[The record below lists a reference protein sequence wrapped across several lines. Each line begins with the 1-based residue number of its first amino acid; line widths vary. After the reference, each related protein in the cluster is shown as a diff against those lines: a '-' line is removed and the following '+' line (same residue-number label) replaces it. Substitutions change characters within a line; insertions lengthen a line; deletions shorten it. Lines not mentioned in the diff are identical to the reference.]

1 MIPAASGFPV
11 YLLAVPSLERPMIAL
26 SPAGRRLATMICLM
40 LACLAAPAVAQRFG
54 GMRTP
59 LPEPETRLTPYDG
72 RFVFARLKYTTAP
85 GGFYY
90 RGLPAWAHG
99 YPRAENNLMRIVG
112 EVSAVKLHADAS
124 NVLALDD
131 PQLMKFP
138 VSYMTEA
145 GYWTMN
151 DREAAGLRAYLAKG
165 GFVIFDDSRGG
176 QGWSNFDANMKR
188 AIPGVRYYDLTPSHP
203 IFHSF
208 FEINSFS
215 IIPQKYDGG
224 APVLKGIYEDND
236 PKKRLI
242 AMINFNTD
250 VSDFWEF
257 SGTGMS
263 IVAED
268 NEAYKL
274 GVNYVVYALTH

>member
-1 MIPAASGFPV
+1 MGRGFRMRWRVALLSAVTAAG
-11 YLLAVPSLERPMIAL
+11 
-26 SPAGRRLATMICLM
+26 
-40 LACLAAPAVAQRFG
+40 AAPAAAQRFF
-54 GMRTP
+54 RP
-59 LPEPETRLTPYDG
+59 APPPIEEHNIPYDG
-72 RFVFARLKYTTAP
+72 RFTFARLKYTTGP
-85 GGFYY
+85 GGYY
-90 RGLPAWAHG
+90 YFGQPAWSHG
-99 YPRAENNLMRIVG
+99 FPKAENNLMRIIGAVT
-112 EVSAVKLHADAS
+112 EVKLHQDAS
-124 NVLALDD
+124 NVLAMDD

-138 VSYMTEA
+138 VAFMTEA
-145 GYWTMN
+145 GYWTMT
-151 DREAAGLRAYLAKG
+151 DKEATGLRNYFAKG
-165 GFVIFDDSRGG
+165 GFVIFDDFRDGRGNA
-176 QGWSNFDANMKR
+176 GWTNFEQQMKR
-188 AIPGVRYYDLTPSHP
+188 VLPNARMVDLQPTHP

-224 APVLKGIYEDND
+224 VPILKAIFEDND
-236 PKKRLI
+236 PKKRMI

-274 GVNYVVYALTH
+274 GVNYIMYALTH

>member
-1 MIPAASGFPV
+1 MARLSDAMCRATRVAALV
-11 YLLAVPSLERPMIAL
+11 
-26 SPAGRRLATMICLM
+26 
-40 LACLAAPAVAQRFG
+40 ACVTTPAVAQRFF
-54 GMRTP
+54 RP
-59 LPEPETRLTPYDG
+59 SPPPIEEHNIPYDG
-72 RFVFARLKYTTAP
+72 RFIFARLKYATAP
-85 GGFYY
+85 GGYY
-90 RGLPAWAHG
+90 YFGQPAWSHG
-99 YPRAENNLMRIVG
+99 FPKAESNLMRIIGAVT
-112 EVSAVKLHADAS
+112 EVKLHHDAS
-124 NVLALDD
+124 NAIALDD

-138 VSYMTEA
+138 VAFMTEA
-145 GYWTMN
+145 GYWTMT
-151 DREAAGLRAYLAKG
+151 DKEATALRNYFMKG
-165 GFVIFDDSRGG
+165 GFVIFDDFRDGRGNP
-176 QGWSNFDANMKR
+176 GWANFELQMKR
-188 AIPGVRYYDLTPSHP
+188 VLPNARMFDLQPTHP

-224 APVLKGIYEDND
+224 PPILRAIYEEND
-236 PKKRLI
+236 PKKRMI

-274 GVNYVVYALTH
+274 GVNYILYALTH

>member
-1 MIPAASGFPV
+1 MK
-11 YLLAVPSLERPMIAL
+11 VPRPERAIVTS
-26 SPAGRRLATMICLM
+26 SPASRRLATICLT
-40 LACLAAPAVAQRFG
+40 LGCLATPALAQRFSG
-54 GMRTP
+54 FRIP
-59 LPEPETRLTPYDG
+59 VPEPETRLTPYDG
-72 RFVFARLKYTTAP
+72 RLVFARLKYTTAP

-99 YPRAENNLMRIVG
+99 YPRAETNLMRIVA

-138 VSYMTEA
+138 VSYMTEV
-145 GYWTMN
+145 GYWTLN
-151 DREAAGLRAYLAKG
+151 DKEAAGLRAYLAKG
-165 GFVIFDDSRGG
+165 GFVIFDDSRGA
-176 QGWSNFDANMKR
+176 QAWSNFEANMKR
-188 AIPGVRYYDLTPSHP
+188 VIPGVRFFDLTPAHP

-208 FEINSFS
+208 FEINSFG

-224 APVLKGIYEDND
+224 LPVMKGIYEDND
-236 PKKRLI
+236 PRKRLI

-263 IVAED
+263 IIAED

>member
-1 MIPAASGFPV
+1 MGNRLRAILRISAAAAAAAWGVTPAA
-11 YLLAVPSLERPMIAL
+11 
-26 SPAGRRLATMICLM
+26 
-40 LACLAAPAVAQRFG
+40 AQRFF
-54 GMRTP
+54 RPALPP
-59 LPEPETRLTPYDG
+59 LVEHNIPYDG
-72 RFVFARLKYTTAP
+72 RFIFTRLKYTTGP

-90 RGLPAWAHG
+90 GGLPAWSHG
-99 YPRAENNLMRIVG
+99 FPKAENNLMRIIGAVT
-112 EVSAVKLHADAS
+112 EVKLHQDAS
-124 NVLALDD
+124 NAIALDD

-138 VSYMTEA
+138 VAFMTEA

-151 DREAAGLRAYLAKG
+151 DKEALALHNYFTKG
-165 GFVIFDDSRGG
+165 GFVIFDDFRDNRGNM
-176 QGWSNFDANMKR
+176 GWANFEQQIKR
-188 AIPGVRYYDLTPSHP
+188 VLPNARIVDLQPTHP

-215 IIPQKYDGG
+215 IIPQKYDPGP
-224 APVLKGIYEDND
+224 PVLKAIYEDND
-236 PKKRLI
+236 PKKRML

-274 GVNYVVYALTH
+274 GVNYIVYALTH

>member
-1 MIPAASGFPV
+1 
-11 YLLAVPSLERPMIAL
+11 
-26 SPAGRRLATMICLM
+26 
-40 LACLAAPAVAQRFG
+40 
-54 GMRTP
+54 
-59 LPEPETRLTPYDG
+59 
-72 RFVFARLKYTTAP
+72 
-85 GGFYY
+85 
-90 RGLPAWAHG
+90 
-99 YPRAENNLMRIVG
+99 MRIVG
-112 EVSAVKLHADAS
+112 EVSAVKPHVDAS
-124 NVLALDD
+124 NALALDD
-131 PQLMKFP
+131 PQLMHFP

-145 GYWTMN
+145 GYWTMS
-151 DREAAGLRAYLAKG
+151 DKEAAGLRAYLAKG
-165 GFVIFDDSRGG
+165 GFVIFDDSRGA
-176 QGWSNFDANMKR
+176 QGWSNFEANMKR
-188 AIPGVRYYDLTPSHP
+188 VIPGVRFYDLAPSHP

-208 FEINSFS
+208 FEITSFS

-236 PKKRLI
+236 PRKRLI

>member
-1 MIPAASGFPV
+1 MRRLM
-11 YLLAVPSLERPMIAL
+11 YAVAWR
-26 SPAGRRLATMICLM
+26 AGRVAAAA
-40 LACLAAPAVAQRFG
+40 ACLATPAAAQRMF
-54 GMRTP
+54 RPAPPP
-59 LPEPETRLTPYDG
+59 LTEHNIPYDG
-72 RFVFARLKYTTAP
+72 RFIFARLKYTTAP

-90 RGLPAWAHG
+90 FGLPAWAHG
-99 YPRAENNLMRIVG
+99 YPKAENNLMRIVG
-112 EVSAVKLHADAS
+112 AVTEVKLHQDAS

-138 VSYMTEA
+138 IAFMTEA
-145 GYWTMN
+145 GYWTMT
-151 DREAAGLRAYLAKG
+151 DREAAGLRNYLAKG
-165 GFVIFDDSRGG
+165 GFVIFDDFRDGRGNPA
-176 QGWSNFDANMKR
+176 WSNFEQQMKR
-188 AIPGVRYYDLTPSHP
+188 VLPNVRFYDLQPTHP

-215 IIPQKYDGG
+215 IIPQKYDAGP
-224 APVLKGIYEDND
+224 PVLKAVFEHND
-236 PKKRLI
+236 PKKRMI
-242 AMINFNTD
+242 CMINFSTD

-274 GVNYVVYALTH
+274 GVNYILYALTH

>member
-1 MIPAASGFPV
+1 MLTS
-11 YLLAVPSLERPMIAL
+11 
-26 SPAGRRLATMICLM
+26 SPAGRRVATICVAISCLATTAL
-40 LACLAAPAVAQRFG
+40 AQRFG
-54 GMRTP
+54 GMRSP
-59 LPEPETRLTPYDG
+59 LPEPETHLTPYDG
-72 RFVFARLKYTTAP
+72 RFVFARLKYTTGP

-99 YPRAENNLMRIVG
+99 YPRAETNLMRIVG
-112 EVSAVKLHADAS
+112 EVSSVKLHTDAS
-124 NVLALDD
+124 NVLTLDD

-151 DREAAGLRAYLAKG
+151 DKEAAGLRAYLAKG
-165 GFVIFDDSRGG
+165 GFVVFDDSRGV
-176 QGWSNFDANMKR
+176 QAWSNFEANMKR
-188 AIPGVRYYDLTPSHP
+188 VIPGVRFYDLTPAHP

-224 APVLKGIYEDND
+224 APVLKGVYEDND
-236 PKKRLI
+236 PRKRLI

-257 SGTGMS
+257 SGTGLS
-263 IVAED
+263 IVSED

>member
-1 MIPAASGFPV
+1 MGQIPRAFCLGFAATVLTASC
-11 YLLAVPSLERPMIAL
+11 AS
-26 SPAGRRLATMICLM
+26 SAG
-40 LACLAAPAVAQRFG
+40 AQRFF
-54 GMRTP
+54 RP
-59 LPEPETRLTPYDG
+59 APQPIEEHNIPYDG
-72 RFVFARLKYTTAP
+72 RFIFARLKYTTGP
-85 GGFYY
+85 GGYY
-90 RGLPAWAHG
+90 YGGQPAWSHG
-99 YPRAENNLMRIVG
+99 FPKAETNLMRIIGAVT
-112 EVSAVKLHADAS
+112 EVKLHQDAS
-124 NVLALDD
+124 NALALDD

-138 VSYMTEA
+138 VAFMTEA
-145 GYWTMN
+145 GYWTMT
-151 DREAAGLRAYLAKG
+151 DKEAAGLRNYFTKG
-165 GFVIFDDSRGG
+165 GFVIFDDFRDGRGNA
-176 QGWSNFDANMKR
+176 GWANFELQMKR
-188 AIPGVRYYDLTPSHP
+188 VLPNARMVDLQPTHP

-224 APVLKGIYEDND
+224 APILRAIYEDND
-236 PKKRLI
+236 PKKRML

-274 GVNYVVYALTH
+274 GVNYILYALTH